1 MEDRHLIKLFFV
13 RAEKALQIL
22 KERYGNTLY
31 RIAMNILG
39 NHQDAEETTD
49 DTYLAIWNAIPPKEP
64 DPLAPYV
71 YRTGRNMALKRLEY
85 LSAEKRN
92 KFVYNENDISLS
104 VCNRGAINSEIHNY
118 WFIIDCKSPEEASNY
133 FDECHK
139 KMMDLYKSEEGF
151 VFKGTENETDY
162 KFENGNAA
170 SYSVVNENGKQKT
183 NIINDDGSETPIEE
197 SDTLSQVKTKINSYD
212 MSNTVGAIWELS
224 YTEGESSVCLWAEIM
239 Y

>member
-1 MEDRHLIKLFFV
+1 MEDRHLIKLFFT

-92 KFVYNENDISLS
+92 NRYDLSLEELGACLPDDTNDPEQALIVQKITDSINEFLEKDSALNRYIFIRRYWYGDAVEDISKEVNMKSGAVSTRL
-104 VCNRGAINSEIHNY
+104 NRIRTKLKEHLI
-118 WFIIDCKSPEEASNY
+118 K
-133 FDECHK
+133 
-139 KMMDLYKSEEGF
+139 EGYYY
-151 VFKGTENETDY
+151 ET
-162 KFENGNAA
+162 
-170 SYSVVNENGKQKT
+170 
-183 NIINDDGSETPIEE
+183 
-197 SDTLSQVKTKINSYD
+197 
-212 MSNTVGAIWELS
+212 
-224 YTEGESSVCLWAEIM
+224 
-239 Y
+239 